1 MKKGTVYLAG
11 TGIMAFLIWGCGGSS
26 YLKKGEVRQTI
37 EQESFR
43 KNYVETVGI
52 GAADSSIT
60 NATQKKALSRDA
72 AIVKAQYEMLSM
84 IKGLQLTGGITV
96 QRAIETDSTL
106 QTKIDAEI
114 KAAEVVKSEW
124 TNDDG
129 CVVTLRLYK
138 KRLNELLEGKLLEAN

>member
-1 MKKGTVYLAG
+1 MKKEIVFLAG
-11 TGIMAFLIWGCGGSS
+11 VSVMSFLIWGCGGSS

-37 EQESFR
+37 EQESF
-43 KNYVETVGI
+43 KKSYIETIGI
-52 GAADSSIT
+52 GAADALIT
-60 NATQKKALSRDA
+60 NATQRKALSRDA

-138 KRLNELLEGKLLEAN
+138 KRLNELMEGKLLGAN